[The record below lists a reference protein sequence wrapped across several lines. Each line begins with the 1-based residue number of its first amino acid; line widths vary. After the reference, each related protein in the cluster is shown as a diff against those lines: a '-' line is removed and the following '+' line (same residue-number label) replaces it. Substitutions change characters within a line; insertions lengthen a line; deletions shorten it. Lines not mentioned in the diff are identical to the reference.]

1 MLDERD
7 RGRLGVRRHPT
18 IVTRGSGVGA
28 AQARWWRS
36 GVAVAATI
44 AAVAP
49 LGPAQGPFSAL
60 AGAARRRPATV
71 AAAATSVELP
81 RTGAPAPAHRV
92 LVIGDSLAESM
103 LPGLEASGAAR
114 GVEVI
119 SRAFGGCGLLTG
131 VPLDPTGQP
140 YPWGPACSGSR
151 PGWQT
156 QSVTDLQPDV
166 VLWLGAAWDERDRLV
181 DGTAAKIGTV
191 AGNRI
196 FLQLIDQAA
205 QRLTATGARLVMVT
219 AAPDRGSQLAADPT
233 RNPRLAEL
241 NRLLR
246 LYAVFHQIEVVDLA
260 PIICP
265 GATSQCP
272 ETVNG
277 VVMRPDGYHVGAS
290 ASPVIADQ
298 VLPQVLGWDGPAGP
312 DGSVAA
318 GTYASLN
325 AREPSTSMWSEISH
339 PWRQPAA

>member
-1 MLDERD
+1 M
-7 RGRLGVRRHPT
+7 
-18 IVTRGSGVGA
+18 
-28 AQARWWRS
+28 
-36 GVAVAATI
+36 ATA

-49 LGPAQGPFSAL
+49 IGSAL
-60 AGAARRRPATV
+60 GASRPAAAIPRPPV
-71 AAAATSVELP
+71 AAAEAATGVELP
-81 RTGAPAPAHRV
+81 RGTAAPAHRV

-103 LPGLEASGAAR
+103 LPGLAASAGTR
-114 GVEVI
+114 RVELM

-140 YPWGPACSGSR
+140 YPWGQACNDSR

-156 QSVTDLQPDV
+156 QSVQDLRPDV
-166 VLWLGAAWDERDRLV
+166 VIWLGAAWDERDRLV
-181 DGTAAKIGTV
+181 DGTDARIGTV

-205 QRLTATGARLVMVT
+205 QRLTASGARLVMVT
-219 AAPDRGSQLAADPT
+219 AAPDRGTQLAADPT
-233 RNPRLAEL
+233 RNPRLGEL

-246 LYAVFHQIEVVDLA
+246 LYAAFRQIQIVDLA

-265 GATSQCP
+265 GATPQCP

-298 VLPQVLGWDGPAGP
+298 VFSQVLDGSGSAGP
-312 DGSVAA
+312 DGNVAA
-318 GTYASLN
+318 ATYASLN
-325 AREPSTSMWSEISH
+325 AREPSVAMWSEISH

>member
-1 MLDERD
+1 VALAATMAAVL
-7 RGRLGVRRHPT
+7 P
-18 IVTRGSGVGA
+18 VGA
-28 AQARWWRS
+28 ALGRFSRPAT
-36 GVAVAATI
+36 AA
-44 AAVAP
+44 P
-49 LGPAQGPFSAL
+49 
-60 AGAARRRPATV
+60 RRAATV

-81 RTGAPAPAHRV
+81 RSGAAAPAHRV

-103 LPGLEASGAAR
+103 LPGLGASAAAH
-114 GVEVI
+114 GVELM

-131 VPLDPTGQP
+131 LPLDPTGQP
-140 YPWGPACSGSR
+140 YPFSQACNDSR
-151 PGWQT
+151 AAWQT
-156 QSVTDLQPDV
+156 QSVQDLQPDV
-166 VLWLGAAWDERDRLV
+166 VIWLGAAWDERDRLV
-181 DGTAAKIGTV
+181 DGTDAQIGTV

-196 FLQLIDQAA
+196 FLQLIDQSA

-246 LYAVFHQIEVVDLA
+246 LYAAFHQIQVVDLA

-265 GATSQCP
+265 GATPECP

-277 VVMRPDGYHVGAS
+277 VVMRPDGYHVGPN

-298 VLPQVLGWDGPAGP
+298 VLPQVLGWSGPAGP
-312 DGSVAA
+312 DANVA

-339 PWRQPAA
+339 PWR